1 MADDAGEVAED
12 VAPATIADGS
22 LPLDVDDSLP
32 FYLLD
37 AHEDINSPGKVFLFG
52 RVPVDAAQANGETVS
67 ACAVVH
73 NMQRCVFFVPRPEAF
88 ADPENEISDLEDAAA
103 RAARAAA
110 AAAGDEALAAAAKK
124 AKGALLRCLQGRAAE
139 VKGEVRDMLLARG
152 IETFSM
158 KPVKRSYC
166 FEREDI
172 PRGAQYVLKVRYPA
186 LAAPLPADTRGAS
199 FVCALGTQT
208 GALEYL
214 MVKSRVMG
222 PSWLAL
228 KGAVSVPSASQA
240 SWCTLEVNV
249 AGAHKSVRAPRADA
263 PSRDPPR
270 LTVAALNLK
279 TVVNHR
285 LNVNEIASASVV
297 YVRDVRLDAA
307 TPTATLQ
314 DVNRVRHFSAV
325 RRLDGVSMPPGW
337 DAVAAHENANNPAA
351 RRTKS
356 VVLSSQTSERGLL
369 SFLLARLQQLDA
381 DVIVGHNI
389 AGFDLDVLLHR
400 LQANKVPHW
409 SRVGR
414 LKRTRFPNLNGCLLY
429 TSPSPRD

>member
-1 MADDAGEVAED
+1 MPADEDDAMDEDEPPSPGAVAAAAKKASPPGILKPTSDAAEAPARAVTSAGAAVGTKVPAAPSASDAYASLMADDAGEVAED

-139 VKGEVRDMLLARG
+139 VKGEVREMLLARG

-186 LAAPLPADTRGAS
+186 LAAPLPRGYARRVFRVRAGHADRRARAPDGEVARDGPLVARAQRGRLR
-199 FVCALGTQT
+199 AL
-208 GALEYL
+208 
-214 MVKSRVMG
+214 R
-222 PSWLAL
+222 
-228 KGAVSVPSASQA
+228 
-240 SWCTLEVNV
+240 V
-249 AGAHKSVRAPRADA
+249 AGVLVHARGERRWRAQSRARA
-263 PSRDPPR
+263 RAR
-270 LTVAALNLK
+270 
-279 TVVNHR
+279 R
-285 LNVNEIASASVV
+285 
-297 YVRDVRLDAA
+297 RRAA
-307 TPTATLQ
+307 T
-314 DVNRVRHFSAV
+314 
-325 RRLDGVSMPPGW
+325 RRG
-337 DAVAAHENANNPAA
+337 
-351 RRTKS
+351 
-356 VVLSSQTSERGLL
+356 
-369 SFLLARLQQLDA
+369 
-381 DVIVGHNI
+381 
-389 AGFDLDVLLHR
+389 
-400 LQANKVPHW
+400 
-409 SRVGR
+409 
-414 LKRTRFPNLNGCLLY
+414 
-429 TSPSPRD
+429 